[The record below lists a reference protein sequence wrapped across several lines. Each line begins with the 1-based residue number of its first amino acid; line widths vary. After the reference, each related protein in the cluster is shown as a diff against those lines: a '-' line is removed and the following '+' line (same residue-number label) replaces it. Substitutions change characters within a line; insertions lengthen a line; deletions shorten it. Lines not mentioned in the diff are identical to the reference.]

1 MLPHYSLIWCNTFS
15 LRKEEG
21 AIVCCVKVVD
31 LTFIY
36 SMAVE
41 NLFLLCINL
50 NLGENLKGLELSFPF
65 LFLLERV

>member
-1 MLPHYSLIWCNTFS
+1 M
-15 LRKEEG
+15 
-21 AIVCCVKVVD
+21 KVVD

-41 NLFLLCINL
+41 NLFLLYINL